1 MYGSR
6 STPYPSF
13 KVRIQESSFESAI
26 VGKTFC
32 GPMARHLERWVSS
45 SIFTAQL
52 RRGRRS
58 QSGLFEAVVL
68 ELLLAC
74 LPAFTI
80 WSPLWVKVVR
90 RS

>member
-45 SIFTAQL
+45 SILLPSYVEEGDLNLVCLKLSCWNCCWLVYQP
-52 RRGRRS
+52 S
-58 QSGLFEAVVL
+58 LFGV
-68 ELLLAC
+68 
-74 LPAFTI
+74 PYG
-80 WSPLWVKVVR
+80 
-90 RS
+90 